1 MLLVAP
7 ITKPCRLLP
16 FECHVAVRPRR
27 AHCQALARV
36 RPDSWAEAL
45 TQRGPSRDRTATGK
59 ILELSTSNSG
69 LSRLGVSTGPAVEVR
84 PFKLQRAGSHHDVHS
99 TGSSLRLS
107 VPCTSRYIMM
117 QIKLSFCAI
126 QKARHGMLGIS
137 TNFTE
142 LRDTMFPSITL
153 LSLIS
158 IALTAVD
165 AGPVGRRTTGN
176 ATLSLMTRTTFNE
189 HGNRISM
196 LIERRPGKVY
206 FGESLS
212 QTFADIDLARA
223 QAQALQE
230 RDQVTGSLSVKNQNF
245 RHTVD
250 IGVGT
255 PPISCTWIIHPHM
268 CTYALAAERCKTR
281 SLLIPQVPSPGWVLR
296 VIKHMS
302 RRAPVMTPANPSY
315 VSCFF

>member
-1 MLLVAP
+1 
-7 ITKPCRLLP
+7 
-16 FECHVAVRPRR
+16 
-27 AHCQALARV
+27 
-36 RPDSWAEAL
+36 
-45 TQRGPSRDRTATGK
+45 
-59 ILELSTSNSG
+59 
-69 LSRLGVSTGPAVEVR
+69 
-84 PFKLQRAGSHHDVHS
+84 
-99 TGSSLRLS
+99 
-107 VPCTSRYIMM
+107 MM

-189 HGNRISM
+189 HGN
-196 LIERRPGKVY
+196 
-206 FGESLS
+206 

-255 PPISCTWIIHPHM
+255 PPISCTWIIHPQM
-268 CTYALAAERCKTR
+268 CTYALTAERCKTR